1 MGESEAALKK
11 TIHSVI
17 WNQITAFSSLALAIV
32 GLVAL
37 IFTWI
42 QINEMRNEARVQ
54 IGEMREEARVQH
66 LTALID
72 KFDSPDRVAIR
83 KSLALKRIDKTQGR
97 LRLLDVNNAPI
108 ELYDELGLCEDIGL
122 LTERGYLDRHDVW
135 NSFGSWLAYLYADA
149 RPLLDSE
156 QKISPAEFQKCSSL
170 VESIRLIEAKEDLGA
185 DDHPSESDIY
195 NSYLSDSERPAGQ
208 PMFRGRKPRR
218 P

>member
-1 MGESEAALKK
+1 MGENQSASRK

-17 WNQITAFSSLALAIV
+17 WSQITAVSSLVLAIV

-42 QINEMRNEARVQ
+42 QLHEMRNEARVQ
-54 IGEMREEARVQH
+54 IGEMREEARIQH
-66 LTALID
+66 LTTLID
-72 KFDSPDRVAIR
+72 KFDSPDRIAIR
-83 KSLALKRIDKTQGR
+83 KALALKRIDKTQGR
-97 LRLLDVNNAPI
+97 LRLLDVNNAPV

-135 NSFGSWLAYLYADA
+135 NSFGDWLSYLYADA

-156 QKISPAEFQKCSSL
+156 QKRSPAEFRECSSL

-185 DDHPSESDIY
+185 DDHPSESDLY
-195 NSYLSDSERPAGQ
+195 GSYLSDSERSAGQ
-208 PMFRGRKPRR
+208 PAFRGRKPRR